1 MKRALLAL
9 IITWTTT
16 GSFQEQQ
23 TQQVWN
29 GRLSD
34 SMCGASHQMKAAGKL
49 SEREC
54 VFECIKALGKY
65 VFVDEKQQVIPIL
78 NQDFG
83 GFPLYAGRTV
93 KITGSLKDGGILATK
108 IERLESPAK

>member
-1 MKRALLAL
+1 MKRTLLAIL
-9 IITWTTT
+9 ITWVTT

-23 TQQVWN
+23 TQVWS

-54 VFECIKALGKY
+54 VFECIKALAKY
-65 VFVDEKQQVIPIL
+65 VLVPIDDR
-78 NQDFG
+78 NRRKVTARR
-83 GFPLYAGRTV
+83 PSRGRGHEAV
-93 KITGSLKDGGILATK
+93 F
-108 IERLESPAK
+108 

>member
-1 MKRALLAL
+1 MKRTLLAIL
-9 IITWTTT
+9 ITWVTT

-23 TQQVWN
+23 TQVWS

-54 VFECIKALGKY
+54 VFECIKALAKY
-65 VFVDEKQQVIPIL
+65 VLVDEKQQVIPIL

-83 GFPLYAGRTV
+83 GFVAGRAV
-93 KITGSLKDGGILATK
+93 KITGTLKDGAILATK
-108 IERLESPAK
+108 VERPENAAK